1 MRCLLLSNPE
11 RFQQGVSLKKKNVI
25 LWIDTITKSSASL
38 MMKTITT
45 MSKTM
50 IRIVAL
56 NMIKI
61 VVVLLIHAAAFCIEN
76 KQKAKRV
83 EQFSS
88 TTAAFGSL
96 LSSL

>member
-1 MRCLLLSNPE
+1 
-11 RFQQGVSLKKKNVI
+11 
-25 LWIDTITKSSASL
+25 
-38 MMKTITT
+38 
-45 MSKTM
+45 M

-96 LSSL
+96 LSSLFTQPKA